1 MANTTFMAM
10 HDALTTAQ
18 NRLNYS
24 LDFIGKTP
32 IQNPTWFWWQYT
44 RFNDLHIASNGHCVG
59 FFANDGDTVIILG

>member
-24 LDFIGKTP
+24 LDFICKTP
-32 IQNPTWFWWQYT
+32 IQNPTWFWWQQT
-44 RFNDLHIASNGHCVG
+44 RFNDLNIAGSRYFMG
-59 FFANDGDTVIILG
+59 FFTNNRNPETQ